1 MEQTAGPEKPL
12 LKNKIISPMNIPN
25 FLSLLRVILVPIF
38 VIFIIQAQYDK
49 ALITFAAAGL
59 TDALDGTIARLLKCQ
74 TTLGAYLDPIA
85 DKLLLVT
92 SFVCLAVFKLIP
104 AWLAVIVISRDF
116 IILLGIAILTLMSVS
131 YEIKP
136 AIVGKVTTVL
146 QAATIFF
153 VLLYKSVTHDFS
165 YVWIMGLWWVTAFLT
180 IVSGL
185 VYIKRGIEIVN
196 SAEPKDARK

>member
-1 MEQTAGPEKPL
+1 
-12 LKNKIISPMNIPN
+12 MNIPN

-59 TDALDGTIARLLKCQ
+59 TIARLLKCQ

-116 IILLGIAILTLMSVS
+116 IILLGIAILTLMSVN

-136 AIVGKVTTVL
+136 AIVGKFTTVL

-165 YVWIMGLWWVTAFLT
+165 YIWIMGLWWVTAFLT